1 MTRRSII
8 WLAVFLFLPAG
19 AARPQGVLPRPAGAD
34 TVQTVPERRAAGSD
48 SAVVPPPAGPRLIG
62 GSADTLRHIIF
73 PKKSP
78 GMAMLFSA
86 ILPGAGQFYNHS
98 YWKVPIVLGFGLYF
112 VSSWLDNNRR
122 YEDYAEKY
130 RVSIAANA
138 SGDPII
144 LNVREFY
151 KSQRDSFTWYFF
163 LLYLINIA
171 DAYVDASLYDFNVGG
186 DLSVRVLPP
195 VTGPAVGLRFAF

>member
-1 MTRRSII
+1 MTRRSIV
-8 WLAVFLFLPAG
+8 WLAVFLFLPVAP
-19 AARPQGVLPRPAGAD
+19 ARPQGVPPPGGGAD
-34 TVQTVPERRAAGSD
+34 TVGTVPVRRAPGPD
-48 SAVVPPPAGPRLIG
+48 SAGVRTPPGMRLIG
-62 GSADTLRHIIF
+62 ASSDTLRHILY

-130 RVSIAANA
+130 RLSVVANTY
-138 SGDPII
+138 GDPVI

-195 VTGPAVGLRFAF
+195 VTGPAVGLRFTF